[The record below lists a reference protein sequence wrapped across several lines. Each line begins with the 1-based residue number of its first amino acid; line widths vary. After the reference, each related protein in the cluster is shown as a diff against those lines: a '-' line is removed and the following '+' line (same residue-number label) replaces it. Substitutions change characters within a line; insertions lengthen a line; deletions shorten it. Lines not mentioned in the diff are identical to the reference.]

1 MRPLKLAMSA
11 FGPYAGKTVLDM
23 ESLGGRGLYL
33 ITGDT
38 GAGKTS
44 IFDAITYALYG
55 EPSGNTRTA
64 DMFRSKYAD
73 AQTPT
78 EVELTFSYGGK
89 IYYIKRNPAYER
101 PKARG
106 EGTTKELPN
115 AELHL
120 PDGRVITK
128 TGEVNKAVNEIIGL
142 DRNQFCQV
150 AMIAQGDFLKLLL
163 ASTDDRKKI
172 FRSIFNTGFYKAL
185 QDELKSRSAE
195 LYREYEAVKR
205 SLDQYISGIVCDED
219 DVLSVE
225 VQKAVN
231 RELPYEEA
239 EALLQDLIEK
249 DGQNRDKLQEN
260 ITVFEEE
267 IVKITSAL
275 AKAAEQEKYKS
286 MITQSEEKLALL
298 GSQLAGLEAE
308 KAKAEERTAEAAE
321 LGERASLIRLELP
334 EYAELEEKRKSLQQK
349 KNNIGKAE
357 ADIAEKE
364 KEAEVCSLKIEK
376 LKTEAGE
383 LSNVRTQVL
392 KLESEREELDKIT
405 GQLDETDRSLK
416 EAGRLENELEHK
428 RSEYVRISSDAFEKR
443 RMYEAQYKA
452 YLDEQAGIIAKTLIK
467 GKPCPVCGSLLH
479 PSPAVKSE
487 SAPTKEELEL
497 LKNDCEGR
505 EKEAAEASSAANAA
519 DISLKAK
526 REEALKEAR
535 KIGEAES
542 FEDIPQ
548 LIRELRSDIK
558 KKSSRAEL
566 DLREAKRKL
575 ERKEEIEKLLPKEDD
590 KLQACN
596 KEISDFKQKRSALEA
611 ESKLLS
617 QRISELEGKLRFGSE
632 AEAEKAADGLSESKS
647 VLEAA
652 IKKAVDEH
660 AACQNEMSALKT
672 AVSQARKNLDTAAET
687 DIAVETRKK
696 ELIEQQKTISS
707 ELLQKVRTRIEIN
720 SGILN
725 NVQENLK
732 RSAGIRGQYE
742 KVRSLADTAN
752 GNINGKE
759 KIMLETYVQTAYF
772 DRMIERANTRFM
784 IMSGGQYEFRRR
796 TEAGTK
802 VSQSG
807 LELDVVDHYNG
818 SIRSVKTLSG
828 GESFKASLSLAL
840 GLSDEI
846 QSSAGGI
853 QLDSM
858 FVDEGFGSLDEESLT
873 QAIRA
878 LAGLAEG
885 DRLVGIISHVAE
897 LKEKIDKQIVVTKDK
912 TGGSKVQMI
921 V

>member
-64 DMFRSKYAD
+64 DMFRSKYAE

-205 SLDQYISGIVCDED
+205 SLDQDISGIVCDED

-249 DGQNRDKLQEN
+249 DGQKRDKLQEN

-286 MITQSEEKLALL
+286 MITRSEEKLALL

-349 KNNIGKAE
+349 KNSIVKAE

-376 LKTEAGE
+376 LKAEAGE
-383 LSNVRTQVL
+383 LGDVRTQVL

-452 YLDEQAGIIAKTLIK
+452 YLDEQAGIIANTLIK
-467 GKPCPVCGSLLH
+467 GRPCPVCGSLLH

-487 SAPTKEELEL
+487 SAPTKE
-497 LKNDCEGR
+497 
-505 EKEAAEASSAANAA
+505 
-519 DISLKAK
+519 
-526 REEALKEAR
+526 
-535 KIGEAES
+535 
-542 FEDIPQ
+542 
-548 LIRELRSDIK
+548 
-558 KKSSRAEL
+558 
-566 DLREAKRKL
+566 
-575 ERKEEIEKLLPKEDD
+575 
-590 KLQACN
+590 
-596 KEISDFKQKRSALEA
+596 
-611 ESKLLS
+611 
-617 QRISELEGKLRFGSE
+617 
-632 AEAEKAADGLSESKS
+632 
-647 VLEAA
+647 
-652 IKKAVDEH
+652 
-660 AACQNEMSALKT
+660 
-672 AVSQARKNLDTAAET
+672 
-687 DIAVETRKK
+687 
-696 ELIEQQKTISS
+696 
-707 ELLQKVRTRIEIN
+707 
-720 SGILN
+720 
-725 NVQENLK
+725 
-732 RSAGIRGQYE
+732 
-742 KVRSLADTAN
+742 
-752 GNINGKE
+752 
-759 KIMLETYVQTAYF
+759 
-772 DRMIERANTRFM
+772 
-784 IMSGGQYEFRRR
+784 
-796 TEAGTK
+796 
-802 VSQSG
+802 
-807 LELDVVDHYNG
+807 
-818 SIRSVKTLSG
+818 
-828 GESFKASLSLAL
+828 
-840 GLSDEI
+840 
-846 QSSAGGI
+846 
-853 QLDSM
+853 
-858 FVDEGFGSLDEESLT
+858 
-873 QAIRA
+873 
-878 LAGLAEG
+878 
-885 DRLVGIISHVAE
+885 
-897 LKEKIDKQIVVTKDK
+897 
-912 TGGSKVQMI
+912 
-921 V
+921 